1 MKMPWKRDKEGIR
14 KMKEIAGLALGVVKK
29 AVTLAAELSGDA
41 GVPGL
46 SAALSALGEIL
57 EAIQV
62 GIYLDPPRA
71 TPTLWS
77 QTMSETIEGV
87 DTLRE
92 RLEGL
97 VKILEGFRSRP
108 RDRPLPEEMRQRLEQ
123 LTS

>member
-62 GIYLDPPRA
+62 GICFDPRA
-71 TPTLWS
+71 
-77 QTMSETIEGV
+77 
-87 DTLRE
+87 
-92 RLEGL
+92 RL
-97 VKILEGFRSRP
+97 
-108 RDRPLPEEMRQRLEQ
+108 
-123 LTS
+123 